1 MNDDGNFL
9 IPSSKVPDSTFK
21 SNTISQSLV
30 DLFNNSRKTYPLVL
44 TGQWKIIHSDIFRC
58 VDDLYSPIKNSDM
71 AVCQHL
77 VPLVNIKIAGKWMFI
92 PLKMVLLIGIDPYP
106 YPFTSYFDVHQG
118 YKVLTHCHIATSN
131 DQITTDTPY
140 AALRWM
146 ALRGSLLGFD
156 TTRMLRITG
165 APWAVTMAHWGLVV
179 YHIKLYGKYKMKI
192 FWRFFDAFLMLP
204 SGELT

>member
-1 MNDDGNFL
+1 MD
-9 IPSSKVPDSTFK
+9 V
-21 SNTISQSLV
+21 
-30 DLFNNSRKTYPLVL
+30 
-44 TGQWKIIHSDIFRC
+44 H
-58 VDDLYSPIKNSDM
+58 PIKNG
-71 AVCQHL
+71 
-77 VPLVNIKIAGKWMFI
+77 II
-92 PLKMVLLIGIDPYP
+92 IGIDPYP

-179 YHIKLYGKYKMKI
+179 YHIKLYGKYKMKFFWRLPDGI
-192 FWRFFDAFLMLP
+192 FWRFFWCILLPDTTSHLLTRRERIACPSNILPYGQLWSFRFL
-204 SGELT
+204 SFETSD